1 MKVDNIQFVLI
12 LAWHMRSKNLK
23 TLLRNRNV
31 FILITGQIIS
41 LFGSAI
47 QRFALSLYLLD
58 LTGSASIFATILA
71 LSMIPIVIFAPIAG
85 MIADRADKRK
95 VMIGLDIVS
104 AIVIVGYL
112 AIVLAN
118 QDQALIVA
126 SVMMILSAVSTV
138 YQATVTASLPALV
151 DENDLLATNGLVY
164 QVSSLANFLGPILAG
179 VLYGLFGIKVILIVN
194 AISFFASALLECAL
208 KIPHRSQHQ
217 NQGIIGIF
225 REDMQT
231 SYRYL
236 RTQNP
241 IVLRMI
247 MTAGLFN
254 LFMVP
259 LFSVGAPYIIKVTLG
274 FSSQVYGLVEG
285 IIALGMIIGAF
296 LISMRPRLLGVTHV
310 HRLLYGISGAML
322 MMGGAIFLSQQGLS
336 TVMSL
341 VIFTLAGLAIM
352 LVLGIANVI
361 TNTYVQLQTEREM
374 LGKISAF
381 GAAFATICIPF
392 GQLLFGGGLEWLSTQ
407 VPLLISVFALATFG
421 VTLLVRYN
429 SKTIQR
435 ATVATKVNRR

>member
-1 MKVDNIQFVLI
+1 MKVDNIQFALI
-12 LAWHMRSKNLK
+12 LAWHKRSKNLK
-23 TLLRNRNV
+23 TLFRNRNV

-118 QDQALIVA
+118 HDQALIVA
-126 SVMMILSAVSTV
+126 TVMMILSAVSTI
-138 YQATVTASLPALV
+138 YQATVTASLPGLV

-194 AISFFASALLECAL
+194 AISFCASALLECAL
-208 KIPHRSQHQ
+208 KIPHFPQ
-217 NQGIIGIF
+217 NHNKGIMGIF

-274 FSSQVYGLVEG
+274 FSSQVYGFVEG

-322 MMGGAIFLSQQGLS
+322 MMGGAIFLSQHGLS

-381 GAAFATICIPF
+381 GAAFATVCIPF
-392 GQLLFGGGLEWLSTQ
+392 GQLLFGGGLEWLNTR

-429 SKTIQR
+429 SQMIQR
-435 ATVATKVNRR
+435 AKANRR